1 MDRVPVIG
9 GATRCLPVPARL
21 AEALGGRLPGAG
33 QRIGLLGGSF
43 NPAHAGHRAI
53 STTALRRL
61 HLDAVWW
68 LVAPQNP
75 LKTKAGTAP
84 LRKRV
89 AAAKAIARHP
99 RIVVSPLEETL
110 GTVYTAD
117 TIAALVR
124 RFPRVRFVW
133 LMGADNLQQVSRWRR
148 WPEIF
153 ATVAVA
159 IFDRPTYSLR
169 ALAAPAARRFARQ
182 RIGERTAKR
191 LAERKPPAWIF
202 IRHRLNSQ
210 SSTRIRAAKAE
221 PTRPKR
227 TRQPG

>member
-1 MDRVPVIG
+1 M
-9 GATRCLPVPARL
+9 AK
-21 AEALGGRLPGAG
+21 ALGGHLPGAG

-61 HLDAVWW
+61 RLDAVWW

-75 LKTKAGTAP
+75 LKAKAGTAP
-84 LRKRV
+84 LRDRV
-89 AAAKAIARHP
+89 AAAEAIAHHP
-99 RIVVSPLEETL
+99 RIVVSALEETL

-117 TIAALVR
+117 TVAALAR

-133 LMGADNLQQVSRWRR
+133 LMGADNLLHISHWRR
-148 WPEIF
+148 WPQIF

-159 IFDRPTYSLR
+159 VLDRPTYSLR

-182 RIGERTAKR
+182 RIDERAARR
-191 LAERKPPAWIF
+191 LTERQPPIWVF
-202 IRHRLNSQ
+202 IRHRLSAQ
-210 SSTRIRAAKAE
+210 SSTGIR
-221 PTRPKR
+221 R
-227 TRQPG
+227 TRQPE

>member
-1 MDRVPVIG
+1 M
-9 GATRCLPVPARL
+9 AHT
-21 AEALGGRLPGAG
+21 LGGRLPGAG

-61 HLDAVWW
+61 RLDAVWW

-75 LKTKAGTAP
+75 LKAKTGTAP
-84 LRKRV
+84 LRDRV
-89 AAAKAIARHP
+89 AAAEAVARHP
-99 RIVVSPLEETL
+99 RIVVSGLEETL

-117 TIAALVR
+117 TLAALTR

-133 LMGADNLQQVSRWRR
+133 LMGADNLSQISRWRR

-153 ATVAVA
+153 ATVVVAV
-159 IFDRPTYSLR
+159 FDRPTYSLK

-182 RIGERTAKR
+182 RISENVAGHLTER
-191 LAERKPPAWIF
+191 EPPAWVF
-202 IRHRLNSQ
+202 IRHRLNAQ
-210 SSTRIRAAKAE
+210 SSTCIRQS
-221 PTRPKR
+221 RR
-227 TRQPG
+227 L